1 MNIEVVGGGGLM
13 WEICCVVG
21 FVGRLVSMLE
31 GNAKLGKQSMF
42 GTED

>member
-1 MNIEVVGGGGLM
+1 MVGGGGLM
-13 WEICCVVG
+13 GEICFVVG

-31 GNAKLGKQSMF
+31 GNSKLGEQSMF